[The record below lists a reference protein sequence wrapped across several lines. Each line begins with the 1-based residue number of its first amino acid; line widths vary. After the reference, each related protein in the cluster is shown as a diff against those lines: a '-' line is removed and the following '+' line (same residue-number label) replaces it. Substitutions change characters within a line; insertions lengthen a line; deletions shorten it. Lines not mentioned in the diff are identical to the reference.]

1 MKFPLLTIVYLS
13 ILFGQEL
20 ADSSIAVD
28 SNLDF
33 DENEIDT
40 TLVTVDTTRKDSSNE
55 TLSNG
60 YKGML
65 WGSPIKQLNS
75 NSNDTTES
83 VNNNNNNNIQSIVGV
98 LGKDSVNYSY
108 YFSDSGFWKVVV
120 DFLAI
125 EETVGLEN
133 HINEFHRIE
142 MELTKK
148 YGSPIRTSQN
158 EMGTDREYFFSKF
171 PKLSRA
177 YFRSSWLYNSI
188 SIELLLE
195 AVVPQ
200 NSENIPVFTQTS
212 KYLRLYYYNPKF
224 YNSVKN
230 DSIIVPE
237 DESLS
242 DVY

>member
-40 TLVTVDTTRKDSSNE
+40 TLVTVDTTRKGSVNE
-55 TLSNG
+55 ILIKG

-65 WGSPIKQLNS
+65 WGSPIKPPNS
-75 NSNDTTES
+75 NSNDTTET
-83 VNNNNNNNIQSIVGV
+83 VNNNNFQSIVGL

-108 YFSDSGFWKVVV
+108 YFSDSGFWKVVI

-125 EETVGLEN
+125 EETIGLEN

-224 YNSVKN
+224 YNSVNN

>member
-40 TLVTVDTTRKDSSNE
+40 TLVTVDTTRKGSVNE
-55 TLSNG
+55 ILIKG

-65 WGSPIKQLNS
+65 WGSPIKPPNS
-75 NSNDTTES
+75 NSNDTTET
-83 VNNNNNNNIQSIVGV
+83 VNNNNFQSIVGL

-224 YNSVKN
+224 YNSVNN

>member
-1 MKFPLLTIVYLS
+1 MRFPLLTIVFLS
-13 ILFGQEL
+13 MLSGQEL
-20 ADSSIAVD
+20 ADTSITDD
-28 SNLDF
+28 SNLNF
-33 DENEIDT
+33 EQNEIDT
-40 TLVTVDTTRKDSSNE
+40 TLVTVDTTRKGSVNE
-55 TLSNG
+55 ILIKG

-65 WGSPIKQLNS
+65 WGSPIKPPNS
-75 NSNDTTES
+75 NSNDTTET
-83 VNNNNNNNIQSIVGV
+83 VNNNNFQSIVGL

-195 AVVPQ
+195 AVIPQ
-200 NSENIPVFTQTS
+200 NSEDIPVFTETS

>member
-1 MKFPLLTIVYLS
+1 
-13 ILFGQEL
+13 
-20 ADSSIAVD
+20 
-28 SNLDF
+28 
-33 DENEIDT
+33 
-40 TLVTVDTTRKDSSNE
+40 
-55 TLSNG
+55 
-60 YKGML
+60 
-65 WGSPIKQLNS
+65 
-75 NSNDTTES
+75 
-83 VNNNNNNNIQSIVGV
+83 
-98 LGKDSVNYSY
+98 
-108 YFSDSGFWKVVV
+108 
-120 DFLAI
+120 
-125 EETVGLEN
+125 
-133 HINEFHRIE
+133 

-195 AVVPQ
+195 AVIPQ
-200 NSENIPVFTQTS
+200 NSEDIPVFTETS